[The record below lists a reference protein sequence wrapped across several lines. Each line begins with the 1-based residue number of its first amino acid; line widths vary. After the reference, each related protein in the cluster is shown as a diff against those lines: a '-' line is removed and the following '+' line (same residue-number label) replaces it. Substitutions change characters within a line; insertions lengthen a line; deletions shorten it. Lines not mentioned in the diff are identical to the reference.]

1 MRGGLRYGRRGEV
14 HLVRSGK
21 VRTGLFR
28 SAVFVVRQS
37 RCGKDWLVLA
47 VFGWARSG
55 SDGGVRTVR
64 PSGVSSAYGLAVA
77 IRLGMVGS
85 AMVGQGAAVK
95 VRCGTGRFAQVSS
108 GSRGEF

>member
-37 RCGKDWLVLA
+37 RSGLVGLLRSGMVGQSRCGKDWLVLA

-55 SDGGVRTVR
+55 SDGGFRDGTPLWGFVR
-64 PSGVSSAYGLAVA
+64 
-77 IRLGMVGS
+77 
-85 AMVGQGAAVK
+85 
-95 VRCGTGRFAQVSS
+95 
-108 GSRGEF
+108 